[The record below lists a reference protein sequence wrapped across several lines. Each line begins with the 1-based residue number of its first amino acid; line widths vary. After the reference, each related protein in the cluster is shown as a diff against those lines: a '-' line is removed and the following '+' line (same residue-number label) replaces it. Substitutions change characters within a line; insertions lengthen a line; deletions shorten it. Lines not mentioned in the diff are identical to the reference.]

1 MINCVANVTT
11 KSSSTFD
18 GKVAGKTEPPTNP
31 ERTPFARTTA
41 RVVSVYNHM
50 IPCISV
56 KGPGEHESNLLE
68 SISVG
73 GSGNDKLE
81 GEGRQNKLNS
91 TVGPLVAAGRRS
103 EDAEAK

>member
-1 MINCVANVTT
+1 MKLPA
-11 KSSSTFD
+11 
-18 GKVAGKTEPPTNP
+18 EP
-31 ERTPFARTTA
+31 ERTPCASPTA

-81 GEGRQNKLNS
+81 GEGGQNKLKS
-91 TVGPLVAAGRRS
+91 TAGPAGGGGTALGGRGG
-103 EDAEAK
+103 